1 MVLETDGR
9 FVKGLASD
17 PEFIFEAAAKFFRC
31 KRDELLFAKE
41 DLTVEL
47 GKLGEVNTIKL
58 IYSMPEAPLLCY
70 RAYIFYDDACDK
82 IGYFGLAKGDERAQ
96 GRPILGTWRD
106 GKFCVYSFARNDD
119 AEVFKRC
126 FGIYMSP
133 EFTQANEERKAK
145 RKERKGF
152 FGRMLSVFKH
162 K

>member
-17 PEFIFEAAAKFFRC
+17 PEFVFEAAAKFFRC

-82 IGYFGLAKGDERAQ
+82 IGYFGLAKGDERA
-96 GRPILGTWRD
+96 
-106 GKFCVYSFARNDD
+106 
-119 AEVFKRC
+119 
-126 FGIYMSP
+126 
-133 EFTQANEERKAK
+133 
-145 RKERKGF
+145 
-152 FGRMLSVFKH
+152 
-162 K
+162 